1 MKKKQGKE
9 GMKKSREERDEGKAG
24 AWKGMKKKQGKEGL
38 KKKHG
43 NERGTKKIN
52 WKGRITGNR

>member
-9 GMKKSREERDEGKAG
+9 GMKKSREERDEGKA
-24 AWKGMKKKQGKEGL
+24 WEGMKKKQGKEGL